1 MDRGGKSTF
10 VNYKHDP
17 SIPWSLSDNTILSIY
32 EDQSRLLWVGT
43 FSGGL
48 NQSSRAKEHFTHY
61 QHDPNNLE
69 SLGDNRVFSIYEDP
83 RETRKIFWLGT
94 QGGLCRMNLEGKETF
109 VNYKHDP
116 NDPRSII
123 DNRIRSVYQDRLG
136 VLWIGTYG
144 GLSRMNGHE
153 LNRAA
158 FTHYQHDPNDDSSLS
173 HNRVWSIHESP
184 NEAGKVLWI
193 GTFDGL
199 NRFDR
204 ATKTFMHYKHDPNN
218 PRSLSDNYIRTIY
231 EDRSGVLWLGTLG
244 GLNRFDRATKTFT
257 HYKHDPN
264 NPGSLS
270 DNRVRSIHED
280 SNHGGMLWIGTS
292 GGLNQFDR
300 TTGIFKPY
308 REKDGLPNDT
318 VYGILEDDRGYLWLS
333 TNEGLAKFNPEN
345 ETFRNY
351 DVNDGLQ
358 SNEFNGG
365 AYFKSRNGEFFFGGA
380 SGLNVFHP
388 DSLKDNPHIPP
399 IVITDFKIF
408 NKALRP
414 GMARRFGK
422 PLQSHIT
429 ETEEI
434 VLSYKENVFSFEFA
448 ALDFTFPQKN
458 NYAYKMENFDE
469 DWIYSETRRFAMYTN
484 LDPGEYVF
492 RVKGSNNDGLWNEKG
507 AAIKITITP
516 PFWQTWWFRI
526 VAGASV
532 LALAFGWYRSRI
544 KNIETQ
550 KKKLEI
556 QVEEKTR
563 EIRQTQAQLVQ
574 SEKMAALGKLTAGIA
589 HEINTPLGALIS
601 NGDLFMRSVR
611 KVKAIFSAPDK
622 AVEVEGHPELTRLLE
637 NIEQLNTINKT
648 ATDRIMAV
656 VNSLRNFARL
666 DMAELAI
673 VDIHQGLEN
682 TLTLAHHELKNC
694 IEIHK
699 DYGNIPPIKCYPNKL
714 NQVFMNLFVNA
725 SHAIHGQGEIFIKT
739 RVRDGTIMIEF
750 KDTGIGIADED
761 LGRIFDP
768 GFTKKGFGVGT
779 GLGLSIVYQIIEDHK
794 GKIEVESEIGKGT
807 VFRLILPLNLEK
819 SVGKKSSSS

>member
-1 MDRGGKSTF
+1 MDRGGKATF

-43 FSGGL
+43 FGGGL
-48 NQSSRAKEHFTHY
+48 NQFGRAKEHFTHY

-83 RETRKIFWLGT
+83 REAGKIFWLGT

-116 NDPRSII
+116 NDPRSLI

-144 GLSRMNGHE
+144 GLSRMNGDE

-184 NEAGKVLWI
+184 KEAGKVLWI
-193 GTFDGL
+193 GTFNGL
-199 NRFDR
+199 NRFDLT
-204 ATKTFMHYKHDPNN
+204 TKTFTHYKHDPNN

-244 GLNRFDRATKTFT
+244 GLNRFDRATKTFI

-300 TTGIFKPY
+300 TTGIFKHY
-308 REKDGLPNDT
+308 REKDGLPNDA

-333 TNEGLAKFNPEN
+333 TNKGLAKFNPEN

-358 SNEFNGG
+358 GNEFNGG
-365 AYFKSRNGEFFFGGA
+365 AYFKSRNGDFFFGGI

-388 DSLKDNPHIPP
+388 DSLQDNPHIPP

-408 NKALRP
+408 NEAIRP
-414 GMARRFGK
+414 GKARRFGK

-492 RVKGSNNDGLWNEKG
+492 RVKGSNNDGVWNEKG

-532 LALAFGWYRSRI
+532 LALAFGWYRNRI

-589 HEINTPLGALIS
+589 HEINTPIGAIKS
-601 NGDLFMRSVR
+601 NTDV
-611 KVKAIFSAPDK
+611 AIRCVAKLEKILAKTVTNSDEHQKIFEILKENSWVSSTASDRITDIVSSLK
-622 AVEVEGHPELTRLLE
+622 NFTRLDEAEFEKADLHE
-637 NIEQLNTINKT
+637 G
-648 ATDRIMAV
+648 
-656 VNSLRNFARL
+656 L
-666 DMAELAI
+666 DS
-673 VDIHQGLEN
+673 
-682 TLTLAHHELKNC
+682 TLTLIQHEMKV
-694 IEIHK
+694 
-699 DYGNIPPIKCYPNKL
+699 
-714 NQVFMNLFVNA
+714 QV
-725 SHAIHGQGEIFIKT
+725 
-739 RVRDGTIMIEF
+739 
-750 KDTGIGIADED
+750 
-761 LGRIFDP
+761 
-768 GFTKKGFGVGT
+768 GV
-779 GLGLSIVYQIIEDHK
+779 
-794 GKIEVESEIGKGT
+794 
-807 VFRLILPLNLEK
+807 
-819 SVGKKSSSS
+819 